1 MSQILIH
8 LCYLFEFQVILC
20 SKKNVGFEM
29 NCLSEYDEGMISNY
43 KFGEVE
49 GDDKYQRCSFTINS
63 EQKFRVA
70 GKLFVISAIPSI

>member
-1 MSQILIH
+1 
-8 LCYLFEFQVILC
+8 
-20 SKKNVGFEM
+20 M